1 MEPIPKP
8 LNPFMADTGGLA
20 LPSIGDVFFLPGDW
34 LIYLLASRLPAAA
47 ELTQVGPGDY
57 GGTLAAF
64 LSSAV
69 WLVLAIGAIA
79 TTSAVR
85 RFDRALTSAIVGA
98 ATEVRR
104 RIRMALAFARYRHR
118 RREVRSEPTID
129 VGELPSLRP
138 DELRVLELHARLAP
152 GFALAVSDAAE
163 ELAVRGYEVRGVLE
177 RLRQLNLLQATVGG
191 LDGEPAYTLTATG
204 RALLQLRRMRPRPA

>member
-1 MEPIPKP
+1 MEPIAKP
-8 LNPFMADTGGLA
+8 LNPFSPDTGGLV
-20 LPSIGDVFFLPGDW
+20 LPSVADVFFLPGDW
-34 LIYLLASRLPAAA
+34 LIYLLASRVPAAA
-47 ELTQVGPGDY
+47 ELLNVGPGDY

-69 WLVLAIGAIA
+69 WFLLAIGAIA

-85 RFDRALTSAIVGA
+85 RVDRALTSAVVGA

-104 RIRMALAFARYRHR
+104 RIRMALAFARYRRQR
-118 RREVRSEPTID
+118 RDVRTEPAID

-138 DELRVLELHARLAP
+138 GELRVLELHAKLAP
-152 GFALAVSDAAE
+152 GFALAVSDVAE
-163 ELAVRGYEVRGVLE
+163 ELAARGYEVRGVLE